1 MAEYKYVDWPGLQYY
16 HEKVTELIDG
26 RLRECIKFGGE
37 VAFAQLESPDTPDLN
52 KIYRISD
59 EFSVYPGHDWYD
71 PALWNN
77 TYPAGT
83 ILQVVNTPHGVV
95 YDIFVLPVNVNNNLV
110 DLENYY
116 TIEEVDEQI
125 VKALKPYA
133 TVEFVTTK
141 LAALQTLISTVTETV
156 NSHSAVIEI
165 LAPKVEMISAQV
177 QELQNTKADITQVTN
192 ITEEVTVLQTNI
204 ENNYITKEEAVTV
217 EQVTEV
223 VTAEVNTVVTKEIET
238 RVDTVIQEKIETG
251 DIVVAADAITYGTF

>member
-16 HEKVTELIDG
+16 HEKVTELIDS

-37 VAFAQLESPDTPDLN
+37 VSFAQLESPDTPDLN
-52 KIYRISD
+52 KIYRIID
-59 EFSVYPGHDWYD
+59 EFSVRPGHDWYD
-71 PALWNN
+71 SALWNN

-83 ILQVVNTPHGVV
+83 ILQVVATSRGVV
-95 YDIFVLPVNVNNNLV
+95 YDVFVLPVNVNNNLV

-125 VKALKPYA
+125 INALKPYA

-141 LAALQTLISTVTETV
+141 LTALQTLIGTVTETV
-156 NSHSAVIEI
+156 NSHSAVIEVLTPRVEL
-165 LAPKVEMISAQV
+165 LAAQLV
-177 QELQNTKADITQVTN
+177 ELQNTKADVTQVTN
-192 ITEEVTVLQTNI
+192 ITEEVTILQNNI
-204 ENNYITKEEAVTV
+204 ENNYITKEEAITV

-223 VTAEVNTVVTKEIET
+223 VESEVNTVVTKEIET

-251 DIVVAADAITYGTF
+251 DIVVAADAIVYGTF

>member
-16 HEKVTELIDG
+16 HEKVTELIDS

-37 VAFAQLESPDTPDLN
+37 VSFTQLESPDTPDLN
-52 KIYRISD
+52 KIYRVID

-83 ILQVVNTPHGVV
+83 ILQVVNTSRGVV

-125 VKALKPYA
+125 VKALQPYA

-141 LAALQTLISTVTETV
+141 LAALQT
-156 NSHSAVIEI
+156 
-165 LAPKVEMISAQV
+165 
-177 QELQNTKADITQVTN
+177 
-192 ITEEVTVLQTNI
+192 NI
-204 ENNYITKEEAVTV
+204 ENNYITKEEGVTV

-251 DIVVAADAITYGTF
+251 DIVIAADAITYGTF